1 MQNML
6 WYCIADDAEQAYKF
20 TLFVELPQSM
30 CNCLWIG
37 VGGGGG
43 GCAITTN
50 RAWCFQI
57 IDVKMPAVIHYCNL
71 NVARG
76 RLVSNLIL
84 ELSNKRLSIMQ
95 LGILLCQPAVQS
107 F

>member
-1 MQNML
+1 ML
-6 WYCIADDAEQAYKF
+6 SKLTSLHCLLSYLKACAIACGLGLGQ
-20 TLFVELPQSM
+20 
-30 CNCLWIG
+30 
-37 VGGGGG
+37 GGGGEG
-43 GCAITTN
+43 GGACAITTN

-76 RLVSNLIL
+76 SLVSNLIL